1 MFNNEQARLF
11 ERFRKRET
19 YFMTIC
25 TQKYVQRNN

>member
-1 MFNNEQARLF
+1 MFNNEHELF